1 VKASKLFTA
10 ISGAV
15 LLVSSAALAAEI
27 NKATVR
33 LEDKV
38 TVDGKSI
45 DSGKYLVEWDGNG
58 PNVQVTLVRGKDTV
72 AQFPAHIA
80 EQASPN
86 AQDAYGTT
94 TGPDGTKTLTAIYPG
109 KKRIAL
115 QIEQS
120 AASRQSS
127 TSPSR

>member
-1 VKASKLFTA
+1 VKASKLFIA
-10 ISGAV
+10 IAGAV
-15 LLVSSAALAAEI
+15 LLVSSAALAAEV

-45 DSGKYLVEWDGNG
+45 DSGKYLVEWNGNG
-58 PNVQVTLVRGKDTV
+58 PDVQVTLVRGKDTV
-72 AQFPAHIA
+72 AQFSAHIA
-80 EQASPN
+80 EQGFAN

-94 TGPDGTKTLTAIYPG
+94 TAPDGTKALTAIYPG

-115 QIEQS
+115 QVAQS
-120 AASRQSS
+120 AATQQSS